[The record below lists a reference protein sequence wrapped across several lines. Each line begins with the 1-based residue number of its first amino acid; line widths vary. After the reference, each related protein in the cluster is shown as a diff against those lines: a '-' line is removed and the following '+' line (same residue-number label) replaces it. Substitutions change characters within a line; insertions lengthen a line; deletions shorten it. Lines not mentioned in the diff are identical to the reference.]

1 MNSIAFYNVDF
12 YKDYENVIDFDSA
25 DLRAQYFASKA
36 IAGLETENI
45 QVIKPPY
52 EYVKVA
58 GNYND
63 FQAVNYAII
72 SLDITAD
79 GETSS
84 RDYYCFVDKVDY
96 AGDGVVGLAMTLDV
110 WQSALFAPDGTAGF
124 QLQESF
130 VERAHVNYFE
140 REGVTI
146 NLDRTYLDVPE
157 DIDVGRDRLYNFISS
172 PGVTF
177 YQENDILKDICFLVV
192 NYTSADIFEAVTGF
206 TGGTPSSVFGGNF
219 GGANP
224 IKTMVIPVAPNNPHV
239 PIYPAFYSDGG
250 YQTKAQA
257 FMSWT
262 QLLGIG
268 ENPGALVGKNGIVSI
283 YIERQLPGKWAFNL
297 VTGSDGN
304 QRVICYVPQDVEGQ
318 TQYDPVTW
326 SNITY
331 QVIFPRAGATR
342 SAQLSLYTSVVP
354 EIQYI
359 KTRLSTPPSDFS
371 LPWTVEKKAY
381 CYPYCYALLTT
392 DRGYDFPIK
401 PQYLPEVSDDAGKK
415 YVFGTIPIITV
426 YACAD
431 FRKMGYCVCGYK
443 SDNVVLHAAGSG
455 NLAVPNF
462 DTMRPEMLDMAVNN
476 NQTDVPLVSDALVEY
491 VQTKKASERAGL
503 VVQGANAAIGAGL
516 ALGLGGANPITA
528 AAGAAL
534 SVAGNIATVVA
545 HRKDLENTPNTVR
558 SPGND
563 YGFEYAANSA
573 GLSLFSVSP
582 TLPRLKEIINY
593 FERFGIAIKKSV
605 QINARCRAYWNF
617 VKTIGARVVSPLTS
631 EYTAKLRDI
640 FDAGVRIWHYRA
652 GQTFYGV
659 GVYKDNAGADLWN
672 GEGYE

>member
-25 DLRAQYFASKA
+25 ALRAQYFASKA

-45 QVIKPPY
+45 QVVKPPY

-124 QLQESF
+124 KLQESF

-140 REGVTI
+140 SASAALK
-146 NLDRTYLDVPE
+146 LDRTYLDVPE

-177 YQENDILKDICFLVV
+177 HQENDILKDICFLVV

-206 TGGTPSSVFGGNF
+206 TGGTPSNVFGGNF

-224 IKTMVIPVAPNNPHV
+224 IKTMVIPVAPNNPLV
-239 PIYPAFYSDGG
+239 PIRPAFYSNGG
-250 YQTKAQA
+250 YQVKAQA

-268 ENPGALVGKNGIVSI
+268 DNPGALVGKNGIVSI
-283 YIERQLPGKWAFNL
+283 YIEKQLPGKWEFNL
-297 VTGSDGN
+297 AADSDGN
-304 QRVICYVPQDVEGQ
+304 QFVICYVPQDVDGQ

-359 KTRLSTPPSDFS
+359 KTRTSTPPSDFS

-392 DRGYDFPIK
+392 DRGYEFSIK
-401 PQYLPEVSDDAGKK
+401 PQYLPDVSDDSGKK

-443 SDNVVLHAAGSG
+443 SDNVVLHAAGRG

-476 NQTDVPLVSDALVEY
+476 NQTDVPLISDALVEY

-503 VVQGANAAIGAGL
+503 VVQGANAVIGAGL

-534 SVAGNIATVVA
+534 SVAGNIGTVLA

-582 TLPRLKEIINY
+582 TMPRLKEIINY

-640 FDAGVRIWHYRA
+640 FDAGVRIWHYRS

-672 GEGYE
+672 GEVYE